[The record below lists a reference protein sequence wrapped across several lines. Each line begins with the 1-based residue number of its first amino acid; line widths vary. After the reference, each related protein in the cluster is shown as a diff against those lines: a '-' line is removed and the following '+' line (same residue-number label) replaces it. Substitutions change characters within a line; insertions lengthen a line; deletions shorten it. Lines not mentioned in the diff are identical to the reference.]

1 MEIPP
6 NPANP
11 SPSQRP
17 IPTARTAPPPPQ
29 PLPDDAGIGLM
40 IDSLLKRPAQLV
52 LTVCEAKSSR
62 FWLALLAVTFATFS
76 LYGFVLGSFSG
87 GEQLWASPVK
97 VGIGGLFSLLICFP
111 SFYIFAAISGIE
123 ISLRGLA
130 GVFFAIFSLTGLLL
144 LGFAPVA
151 WVFSQSTES
160 VNFIGFMHLAFWLIA
175 VIIGMKLISTMHQVQ
190 GTPQRFHLAIW
201 AFIFIQVSLQMTTTL
216 RPIIGKSPDFLPSTK
231 KFYLQYWFENV
242 SGQTSGN

>member
-11 SPSQRP
+11 SLPRNP
-17 IPTARTAPPPPQ
+17 APVPPE
-29 PLPDDAGIGLM
+29 PLPENAGIGLM

-52 LTVCEAKSSR
+52 RALCDAKSSR
-62 FWLALLAVTFATFS
+62 FWISLLAVTFATFS

-87 GEQLWASPVK
+87 GEQLWASPLK
-97 VGIGGLFSLLICFP
+97 VGVGGLFSLLICFP

-190 GTPQRFHLAIW
+190 GTPQRIHLVIW
-201 AFIFIQVSLQMTTTL
+201 AMIFIQVSLQMTTTL